1 VIVFVAD
8 IHLDPHDAPARA
20 AFAAWLAARLAQA
33 ERIYILGDL
42 FNYWYSGL
50 EAVCADL
57 LAALGD
63 ERVSILPGN
72 RDFLLSNQPGL
83 RLVEGEELPLELDG
97 RRVILAHGHT
107 LPEGDRGL
115 KFLHAVVWPLLK
127 RLDPRLPLGFK
138 EALARHMVGASRVVR
153 PLRAVIAPDVA
164 RRFGA
169 ELVVC
174 GHLHH
179 KIVTPGLIVLPA
191 FVDGGEYL
199 ILERGEWR
207 FSL

>member
-8 IHLDPHDAPARA
+8 IHLDPHDAPAQA
-20 AFAAWLAARLAQA
+20 VFAAWLRVQLGRA
-33 ERIYILGDL
+33 ERVFILGDL

-50 EAVCADL
+50 ESGCQPL
-57 LAALGD
+57 LEVLRDG
-63 ERVSILPGN
+63 RVSILPGN
-72 RDFLLSNQPGL
+72 RDFLLGNSSGLKLVRPEEL
-83 RLVEGEELPLELDG
+83 RLSLGG

-107 LPEGDRGL
+107 LPEGDWGF
-115 KFLHAVVWPLLK
+115 KCLHAVAWPLLR
-127 RLDPRLPLGFK
+127 RLDPRLPLAFK
-138 EALARHMVGASRVVR
+138 DGLARRMVSASQVVR
-153 PLRAVIAPDVA
+153 PLKAVIAPDAA
-164 RRFGA
+164 RRLGA
-169 ELVVC
+169 DLVVC
-174 GHLHH
+174 GHLHR